1 MVPGIYF
8 RLWVRK
14 NGTKGA
20 NDDDDENDADVD
32 VDDGLVVRSSR
43 NPPEQPSHRS
53 V

>member
-20 NDDDDENDADVD
+20 NDDDDDDDDDENDVDVDVD
-32 VDDGLVVRSSR
+32 VDDGLVVLMAIIT
-43 NPPEQPSHRS
+43 
-53 V
+53 